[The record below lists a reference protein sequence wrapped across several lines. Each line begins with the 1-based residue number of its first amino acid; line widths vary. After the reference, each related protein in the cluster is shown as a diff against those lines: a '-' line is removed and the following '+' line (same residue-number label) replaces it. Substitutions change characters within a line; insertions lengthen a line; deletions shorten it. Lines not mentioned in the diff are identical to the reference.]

1 MAKSKLLQVGFD
13 GMNLLPLRKYE
24 ADGLL
29 PNFSSLLERGSAN
42 RLLCAI
48 PAWTPTNWAT
58 LVTGATAGT
67 HGLGGWSVRDLTK
80 PRDTADIRAEDSRSV
95 GAETIWE
102 VAERA
107 NLKSMITFYPASW
120 PPPVADGYVV
130 APGFRYPPFAV
141 LRPEKYVIG
150 LLGADHQAQVSRETT
165 RAGTDTAE
173 TGEEREVTHLVA
185 RPTAGG
191 ALEAEIRL
199 GRESE
204 VCLLIGISE
213 VAKAGRYTVT
223 AQCADSA
230 SAPVLVEKDRW
241 SEWLF
246 AQLLDAD
253 GETRRVSF
261 RLRLLQ
267 DEVDT
272 IIVVRSEAHRT
283 GGFAS
288 PEKLA
293 SELVDSVGPFIGMFA
308 TKPEPGDA
316 ELDACLDEYL
326 YSGLWQA
333 RAAKYVMDNH
343 GWDLH
348 FSHWHLFDTINHSH
362 VNPAD
367 PGHPGFDAKRAE
379 WHMSAHKRAFEVAD
393 QVLGEFLTLADE
405 NTYVLVNSDHAM
417 ATSHRWGSVPRLL
430 HDHGLIAFHE
440 DGITVDPARSR
451 TYVIPDRGSEIFVN
465 LEGREPDGIVPADQY
480 EVVQEEIIEALH
492 DWRDPD
498 SGKRAVALALKNQD
512 AQVVG
517 FWGPNNGDVF
527 FTLNR
532 GFGWGDPLGEGSI
545 GPGRGALHGSQ
556 IPTSEGPVFT
566 NMGCFIISGP
576 GIKGGYERDW
586 QRYGLMR
593 MIDLAPTMA
602 LLMGI
607 RPPAHSQGAVLWDL
621 LEDS

>member
-1 MAKSKLLQVGFD
+1 MARSKLLQIGFD
-13 GMNLLPLRKYE
+13 GMNLLLLRKYE
-24 ADGLL
+24 AEGLL
-29 PNFSSLLERGSAN
+29 PNFSRLLERGSAN

-120 PPPVADGYVV
+120 PPRVANGYVV

-141 LRPEKYVIG
+141 LPPEKYVIG
-150 LLGADHQAQVSRETT
+150 LRGADRSTGISKGAVRT
-165 RAGTDTAE
+165 GTDTAE
-173 TGEEREVTHLVA
+173 TGEERDITYVAA
-185 RPTAGG
+185 RPAAGG
-191 ALEAEIRL
+191 GLEAEIGL
-199 GRESE
+199 GRELEVSLLVRLSE
-204 VCLLIGISE
+204 TAE
-213 VAKAGRYTVT
+213 TARYTVT

-230 SAPVLVEKDRW
+230 AAPVLVECDRW

-246 AQLLDAD
+246 GHAVDAE
-253 GETRRVSF
+253 GESRRVSF

-267 DEVDT
+267 EGSDT

-283 GGFAS
+283 DGFAS
-288 PEKLA
+288 PGKLA
-293 SELVDSVGPFIGMFA
+293 SDLVDSVGPFIGMFA

-333 RAAKYVMDNH
+333 RAARYVMDNH
-343 GWDLH
+343 GWDMH

-367 PGHPGFDAKRAE
+367 PGHPGFDATRAE
-379 WHMSAHKRAFEVAD
+379 WHMNAHRRAFEVAD
-393 QVLGEFLTLADE
+393 EVLGEFLSLADE
-405 NTYVLVNSDHAM
+405 NTFVVVNSDHAM
-417 ATSHRWGSVPRLL
+417 ATAHRWGSVPRLL
-430 HDHGLIAFHE
+430 HDHGLLAFRD
-440 DGITVDPARSR
+440 DGISVDPARSR
-451 TYVIPDRGSEIFVN
+451 AYVIPDRGSEIFVN

-480 EVVQEEIIEALH
+480 EAVQEKIIEALH

-512 AQVVG
+512 AQIIG
-517 FWGPNNGDVF
+517 FWGPNNGDVV

-556 IPTSEGPVFT
+556 IPTSEGPTFT

-576 GIKGGYERDW
+576 GVKRGYERDW
-586 QRYGLMR
+586 ERYGLMR
-593 MIDLAPTMA
+593 MVDLAPTMTH
-602 LLMGI
+602 LMGL
-607 RPPAHSQGAVLWDL
+607 RPPAQSQGAVLWDL
-621 LEDS
+621 LEDY

>member
-1 MAKSKLLQVGFD
+1 MAKSKLLQIGFD
-13 GMNLLPLRKYE
+13 GMNLLLLRKYE
-24 ADGLL
+24 AEGLL
-29 PNFSSLLERGSAN
+29 PNFSRLLKRGSAN

-58 LVTGATAGT
+58 LVTGATAGS
-67 HGLGGWSVRDLTK
+67 HGLGGWSVRDLTR

-107 NLKSMITFYPASW
+107 NLKSMITFYPGSW
-120 PPPVADGYVV
+120 PPRVADDYVV

-141 LRPEKYVIG
+141 LPPEKYVIG
-150 LLGADHQAQVSRETT
+150 LRGDSSQTGISKVDLRV
-165 RAGTDTAE
+165 GTDTAE
-173 TGEEREVTHLVA
+173 TGEEREINHLVA
-185 RPTAGG
+185 RHTAGG
-191 ALEAEIRL
+191 ALQAEIGL

-204 VCLLIGISE
+204 VRLLIGISE
-213 VAKAGRYTVT
+213 TGNAGRYVVA
-223 AQCADSA
+223 AQCTDSL

-246 AQLLDAD
+246 AQLFDAD
-253 GETRRVSF
+253 GEARRVSF
-261 RLRLLQ
+261 RLRLLR
-267 DEVDT
+267 DEGDT
-272 IIVVRSEAHRT
+272 ISVVRSEAHCT
-283 GGFAS
+283 DGFAS
-288 PEKLA
+288 PRELA
-293 SELVDSVGPFIGMFA
+293 SDLVDSVGPFIGMFA

-316 ELDACLDEYL
+316 ELNACLDEYL

-333 RAAKYVMDNH
+333 RAARYVMDNR
-343 GWDLH
+343 GWDMH

-417 ATSHRWGSVPRLL
+417 ATAHRWGSVPRLL
-430 HDHGLIAFHE
+430 YDNGLLAFRE

-451 TYVIPDRGSEIFVN
+451 AYVIPDRGSEIFVN
-465 LEGREPDGIVPADQY
+465 LEGREPDGIVPAGEY
-480 EVVQEEIIEALH
+480 EAVQEEIIEALH

-556 IPTSEGPVFT
+556 IPTSEGPIFT

-576 GIKGGYERDW
+576 GIKRGYERDW

-602 LLMGI
+602 HLMGL

-621 LEDS
+621 LEDC